1 MPKNDALML
10 KRIESLIKE
19 AFHLSRARS
28 DIYLRVYKD
37 PKTAPLLLAW
47 IVFRII

>member
-1 MPKNDALML
+1 MLKNDALML

-28 DIYLRVYKD
+28 DIYLGVYKD
-37 PKTAPLLLAW
+37 LKQHHYSWHGIIFW
-47 IVFRII
+47 II